1 MRFVIYGAGGIGG
14 AIGGR
19 LHQAGHEVVLVA
31 RGDHLAALRERGLTL
46 RSPAET
52 VVLPVPAVAH
62 PAEAELGPGDVVVL
76 TMKSQHTAVAVT
88 ELARVA
94 PPGIAVACA
103 QNGVA
108 NERVALRS
116 FPDVYGI
123 AVMLPATHLS
133 PGVVEAWSTPV
144 TGMLDIGRYPAGV
157 DSTAEAVA
165 AALAGATFDSVPRR
179 DVMRWKYRKLE
190 VNLGNAADAV
200 AGAAGRSS
208 PVVDRAVA
216 EAEAVFDAAGIDR
229 ASAEEDMARRGDLL
243 RMHSI
248 DGARWEGGSSWQ
260 SLARGAGSIETDFL
274 NGEIARIGR
283 MVGQPAPVNARLTA
297 LARRAAAQRARP
309 GSLDPGELRR
319 ALSLT

>member
-19 LHQAGHEVVLVA
+19 LHQAGHDVVLVA
-31 RGDHLAALRERGLTL
+31 RGGHLAALRERGLTL

-76 TMKSQHTAVAVT
+76 AMKSQHTAEAVA

-116 FPDVYGI
+116 FSDVYGI

-165 AALAGATFDSVPRR
+165 AALVGATFDSVPRR

-216 EAEAVFDAAGIDR
+216 EAEAVFHAAGIDR

-274 NGEIARIGR
+274 NGEIVLLGR
-283 MVGQPAPVNARLTA
+283 LHGVPTPVNELLQR
-297 LARRAAAQRARP
+297 LAREAATAGRRP
-309 GSLDPGELRR
+309 GAMSADEVL
-319 ALSLT
+319 ALLPA